1 MAHIEKLDAQHPTQ
15 LKQDTGGR
23 SRADIDTWDVEDDS
37 FWESTGKKIANRNLL
52 ISIPSL
58 LCGFAVWLYWG
69 IITVQMINLGFPFSK
84 PELFTLAAIA
94 GLTGATLRIPSS
106 FFVRIAG
113 GRNTIF
119 FTTALLMIPAVG
131 AGFALQDKNTPLWVF
146 QILAFLSGFGGGN
159 FASSMSNISF
169 FFPKRTQG
177 LALGLNAGLG
187 NAGVTTMQIVVPLV
201 MTVGIFGGAPM
212 ILENTSGTLIGKIPA
227 GSETYIHN
235 AGFVWLLL
243 LVPLAFAGWF
253 GMNNIRTEEVSPHI
267 GSPLGAFG
275 KISGMLIVG
284 FFTAAVGL
292 YLILPAPIGVGLPSW
307 TKWFVLAGVI
317 TATVFLLKLIPGDIK
332 PNLQRQFK
340 MFKNKHTW
348 VMSIIYTMTFGSFIG
363 YSAGFALAI
372 KVIFGFSHVMGADG
386 VMTHDTINPNGPSA
400 LMYAWMGP
408 FIGALIRPLGGWVS
422 DRVGGAKVTQIV
434 AIVMIGSALGVAYF
448 MHAAYQSATPEE
460 YFVPFF
466 VLFLLLFAATGIGN
480 GSTFRTIAMV
490 FPKEQAGPALG
501 WTSAVAAYGAFIIP
515 KVFGEQ
521 IKATTPEYALYGFAV
536 FYFICLLLNW
546 WYYLGPKAEIKNP

>member
-1 MAHIEKLDAQHPTQ
+1 M
-15 LKQDTGGR
+15 
-23 SRADIDTWDVEDDS
+23 SDIKEWNPEDQK
-37 FWESTGKKIANRNLL
+37 FWESTGKKIASRNLW

-69 IITVQMINLGFPFSK
+69 IITVQMLNLGFPFEK
-84 PELFTLAAIA
+84 AELFTLAAIA

-106 FFVRIAG
+106 FFIRIAG
-113 GRNTIF
+113 GRNTIV
-119 FTTALLMIPAVG
+119 FTTALLMIPAIG
-131 AGFALQDKNTPLWVF
+131 AGIALQDKNTPLWVF
-146 QILAFLSGFGGGN
+146 QVLAFLSGFGGGN

-169 FFPKRTQG
+169 FFPKRMQG

-187 NAGVTTMQIVVPLV
+187 NAGVTTMQILIPLV
-201 MTVGIFGGAPM
+201 MTFGVFGGAPM

-227 GSETYIHN
+227 GSETWIFN
-235 AGFVWLLL
+235 AGYVWLVLL
-243 LVPLAFAGWF
+243 IPLAIAGWF
-253 GMNNIRTEEVSPHI
+253 GMNNIRTDEVSPNI
-267 GSPLGAFG
+267 GSPIGAFS
-275 KISGMLIVG
+275 KILAMLAIG
-284 FFTAAVGL
+284 FFTAAIGL
-292 YLILPAPIGVGLPSW
+292 YIILPAPTGLGAPAW
-307 TKWFVLAGVI
+307 AKWPVI
-317 TATVFLLKLIPGDIK
+317 LGILFGTVMLLKMIPGEIK

-340 MFKNKHTW
+340 IFGNKHTW

-372 KVIFGFSHVMGADG
+372 KVVFGYQHLLVDG
-386 VMTHDTINPNGPSA
+386 VMTHNLANANGPSA

-408 FIGALIRPLGGWVS
+408 FIGALIRPVGGWIS
-422 DRVGGAKVTQIV
+422 DKVGGAKVTQIV
-434 AIVMIGSALGVAYF
+434 AIVMIASALGVAYYLKQ
-448 MHAAYQSATPEE
+448 AYVSATPEE
-460 YFVPFF
+460 FFIPFF
-466 VLFLLLFAATGIGN
+466 ILFLVLFAATGIGN

-501 WTSAVAAYGAFIIP
+501 WTSAVAAYGAFVIP

-521 IKATTPEYALYGFAV
+521 IKLATPEYALYGFAL

>member
-1 MAHIEKLDAQHPTQ
+1 MS
-15 LKQDTGGR
+15 DTR
-23 SRADIDTWDVEDDS
+23 ASHADITDWRPEDEQ
-37 FWESTGKKIANRNLL
+37 FWESKGKRIANRNLW

-58 LCGFAVWLYWG
+58 LCGFAVWVIWSMV
-69 IITVQMINLGFPFSK
+69 TVQMINAGYPFK
-84 PELFTLAAIA
+84 PAELFTLAAIA

-106 FFVRIAG
+106 FFIRIAG

-131 AGFALQDKNTPLWVF
+131 LGIALQDKNTPLWVF
-146 QILAFLSGFGGGN
+146 QFLALLSGFGGGN

-169 FFPKRTQG
+169 FFPKRMQG

-187 NAGVTTMQIVVPLV
+187 NAGVTTMQILVPLV
-201 MTVGIFGGAPM
+201 MTFGLFGAMGGDPVT
-212 ILENTSGTLIGKIPA
+212 LVQSSGSLIGKAPA
-227 GSETYIHN
+227 GSQTWIQN

-253 GMNNIRTEEVSPHI
+253 GMNNIRTEVVSPQI
-267 GSPLGAFG
+267 GSAPGAMS
-275 KISGMLIVG
+275 KILGMLAIG
-284 FFTAAVGL
+284 FVTSIAGL
-292 YLILPAPIGVGLPSW
+292 YVILPAPIGLGAPDWV
-307 TKWFVLAGVI
+307 KWFVLVGIIA
-317 TATVFLLKLIPGDIK
+317 ATVFLMKLIPGDIK

-340 MFKNKHTW
+340 IFGNKHTW

-363 YSAGFALAI
+363 YSAAFALAI
-372 KVIFGFSHVMGADG
+372 KVIFGFSHVAGADG
-386 VMTHDTINPNGPSA
+386 VMLHNALNPNAPSA

-408 FIGALIRPLGGWVS
+408 FIGALIRPVGGWIA
-422 DRVGGAKVTQIV
+422 DKVGGARVTQLV
-434 AIVMIGSALGVAYF
+434 SIVMIGAAFGGAYY
-448 MHAAYQSATPEE
+448 MKAAYQSATPEQ

-466 VLFLLLFAATGIGN
+466 LLFLVLFAASGIGN

-515 KVFGEQ
+515 QVFGEQ
-521 IKATTPEYALYGFAV
+521 IKATTPENALYGFAI
-536 FYFICLLLNW
+536 FYVVCLLLNW
-546 WYYLGPKAEIKNP
+546 WYYLGPKAEFKNP